1 MSTFAITKRFLAKN
15 GIDNNGQTSINAAD
29 PVNPQDL
36 ATKNYQDTAINTLT
50 TLVNTLSGGESS
62 AVIAETTRAT
72 AAELVLTNNLTS
84 EATTRATANGANSSA
99 ITTETTRATTAE
111 NTLTT
116 NLASEVT
123 SRTNADA
130 ANAAAITT
138 EVSRALAAEALLLPV
153 TGNAASNVA
162 VNSLTVT
169 TDILPLYTSTTTGG
183 SNIGSPT
190 QRFKGIYVDEAHLSV
205 NTLYLGNTAILGTTE
220 QVINISADPGQ
231 SINMTTT
238 GIGTTILTS
247 QQQVELLTTGPG
259 ANVVVQATGI
269 GSNVNFNAQQA
280 INFTAP
286 LSTTFGNSVVTGTQ
300 TVGGNM
306 TVTGNL
312 VVNGATTTVNSTTVT
327 TADNIIQVN
336 KGQVG
341 SGVSAGIAG
350 MSVDRGDAATYQ
362 FVYDESVQMFR
373 VGMVGNLETLASQ
386 PFIATNYAGINHT
399 HTVATE
405 TIPGFMSITDKV
417 KLDSVSNIAD
427 VSVVTAETNA
437 RTAADAATLASAK
450 SYTDS
455 ATAGTVTSASLTT
468 ETNAR
473 IAADNT
479 LTTAVAT
486 AQTQANLGVTN
497 ATTANTD
504 IATEITNRTAA
515 DAATLASAKSYTDSS
530 VSGLAT
536 SSSVTTEATTRSN
549 AVNTLTTN
557 LSAEVSRAESVESA
571 INANLAAV
579 TTTTNAVTTNL
590 ATEITNR
597 TAADAATLAS
607 AKSYTDSA
615 TAGMLTSAALSTE
628 VTRAEAAEATLTTN
642 VATAQTTANT
652 ANATIAALAKVASTG
667 SYSDLS
673 NKPTNV
679 SSFTNDSAYQNLT
692 QVNAAIQA
700 VVGAAPTA
708 LATLAAID
716 VQLSTDETA
725 AAALTNVVSTKAA
738 QTDLTTEI
746 TNRVAANALLVSKT
760 TTVNGH
766 TLSSNITVTAADLG
780 LGNVTNVAQLA
791 STQALVIT
799 GDITATSTVLSTG
812 TIATTL
818 ATVNS
823 NTGSFGSATS
833 IPVLTLDGK
842 GRVTAA
848 STVAVS
854 IPSGAISV
862 TGGDITMSGT
872 TGTAITNAT
881 LATVTQGSTG
891 TNLVKVA
898 LDTKGRVV
906 SNVAVAQADITGLLS
921 TGSIT
926 NAMLANTAVV
936 NLSGTNTGDNAANTA
951 YANDYRAANFVAG
964 TNYLAPNGSAAALTS
979 FPTFNQNTTGTAS
992 NVTGTIAITNGGT
1005 GATTAA
1011 TARTALSAAALGA
1024 NTDITSLQS
1033 GVSAPGLTGSANSTI
1048 AAAGTTQ
1055 ATATVLNADTNTV
1068 NSGTGGVIAQS
1079 SIAGNKVVTVINR
1092 SGAAINLYPAVGHT
1106 FDGLAT
1112 NTAISIPNGGFLELV
1127 ATSATSWN
1135 TSYQAITQGQYV
1147 VGAVSNATSA
1157 TTCTGN
1163 AATVTNG
1170 VYTTTINAL
1179 AIAAPITGY
1188 ASTTGTVATTDSI
1201 VAAIG
1206 KLNGNILASQG
1217 TTFNNQTGTTY
1228 TTVLTDAA
1236 AAGVINNT
1244 LTFNNAATQTVT
1256 IPPNSSVAYAVGATM
1271 QVIQLGVGKVTFAAG
1286 AGVTINSSGSLKSI
1300 GSQYTAV
1307 TLMQMSLNTW
1317 LLVGA
1322 LIA

>member
-497 ATTANTD
+497 ATTANTA

-818 ATVNS
+818 ATV
-823 NTGSFGSATS
+823 
-833 IPVLTLDGK
+833 
-842 GRVTAA
+842 
-848 STVAVS
+848 
-854 IPSGAISV
+854 
-862 TGGDITMSGT
+862 
-872 TGTAITNAT
+872 
-881 LATVTQGSTG
+881 TQGSTG

-1079 SIAGNKVVTVINR
+1079 SIAGNKIVTVINR

-1127 ATSATSWN
+1127 ATSTTSWN